1 MIEQTVL
8 DFLKNTLEVPVFPE
22 EPETPQKEYVLIEK
36 TGSGSENYINRATFA
51 IQSFS
56 VSMYQAA
63 ALNEKVKK
71 AMEKIADLDEICKCS
86 LNSDY
91 DYTDTTR
98 KKYRYQAVFDLVHY

>member
-8 DFLKNTLEVPVFPE
+8 DFLKNTLEVPVYPE

-56 VSMYQAA
+56 VSKYQAA
-63 ALNEKVKK
+63 ELNEKVKK
-71 AMEKIADLDEICKCS
+71 ALGKIVELDEICKCR